1 MAKPCPMEESAEA
14 PRQVGGVERADGRG
28 GEDEGVVRADRS
40 CGLTFFLLVFPVALE
55 RVDALDGKAMRRS
68 EARVLVSRVV
78 RPCVRVRWSERR
90 MLAVPL
96 SGLRPFR
103 CRPRSS
109 PLPEAGAQG
118 SDPCGAQRFLRSGQR
133 CAAARPRG
141 TELLQGRLEVRV
153 NAGAPSAGC

>member
-1 MAKPCPMEESAEA
+1 MVAKPCPMGGESAEA

-28 GEDEGVVRADRS
+28 GEDEVVVRADRS

-78 RPCVRVRWSERR
+78 RPSVRVRWSARR

-96 SGLRPFR
+96 SGVRTFR

-118 SDPCGAQRFLRSGQR
+118 SDPCGAQRFSR
-133 CAAARPRG
+133 CAAARPCG
-141 TELLQGRLEVRV
+141 TECSKVDLRSE
-153 NAGAPSAGC
+153 